1 MHKLVVGKLLIMLNA
16 VKKGEK
22 MLSVAF
28 SVICILS
35 VIWSIFSGNTEA
47 AASAI
52 LAGAG
57 RAVEITLSLVGIMSL
72 WNGVMAVLRESG
84 AIEKLT
90 VLLSPIMKIIFKKPC
105 SEAVACLSANL
116 LGIGNAA
123 TPLGISAL
131 KKMQRGSD
139 TMSDDSIMLTVLCCG
154 AVSLI
159 PTTVFALRRADG
171 GNILFE
177 ILPVIWLVGIIGVIS
192 SVCLTKLFGFLWR
205 RIGK

>member
-1 MHKLVVGKLLIMLNA
+1 
-16 VKKGEK
+16 

-28 SVICILS
+28 SVICIIS
-35 VIWSIFSGNTEA
+35 VIWSIFAGNTEA

-52 LAGAG
+52 LSGAG
-57 RAVEITLSLVGIMSL
+57 KSVELTLSLIGIMSL

-90 VLLSPIMKIIFKKPC
+90 RVLYPIMRIIFKKPTG
-105 SEAVACLSANL
+105 EAVACLSANL

-131 KKMQRGSD
+131 KKYQSGND
-139 TMSDDSIMLTVLCCG
+139 KMSDDSIMLTVLSCG
-154 AVSLI
+154 AVSVV
-159 PTTVFALRRADG
+159 PTTIFALRRAAG

-177 ILPVIWLVGIIGVIS
+177 ILPAVWIVGMIGILSSIIF
-192 SVCLTKLFGFLWR
+192 TKLFGVVWR
-205 RIGK
+205 RMGK